1 MNLHKYFK
9 SLAIIF
15 VFIASSCGGG
25 GGGDDEPEPPG
36 PQKIEVENITLSHT
50 RLEMAPNGTQQLTA
64 TVTPSNATNKT
75 ITWESSNKTVATVN
89 SSGLVKAISDG
100 TATIIATADGKSAS
114 CEVIVEYI
122 PLVTIEGESATVD
135 LTIVASIAQ
144 LEDEIEKANE
154 EGVTEYKLVGDCKNL
169 GITSAKNAKNVFAN
183 TNAKVI
189 DMSEV
194 TGWPTITKSALYN
207 SNSPEDASYMTEELP
222 GVPAGL
228 FHNVGSSLQELI
240 LPAEVQAIGEKAFCE
255 LASLEKLT
263 APGIKII
270 GTQALQATSIKELIL
285 PNATTLGRAWSYY
298 NRNLTKVS
306 LPNATYMGQNGLA
319 VCPQL
324 KSVSIPNLTTLE
336 DFALTECTALT
347 DVNLPLVK
355 TIKNGAFCKCTALTT
370 ISIPQADIIGNTN
383 GNYVGPFYGCTSLT
397 NASLPNAKMIGR
409 MSFEGCSA
417 LKEISLPLVTILH
430 YNAFYGCSALSSIY
444 LPEVISLEEGA
455 LQNCKS
461 LKTISLPKATEIGEN
476 AISNNRKLQ
485 SLSLTAIGN
494 INLSKQNGTFDSN
507 VIDLILNANKKSEV
521 QYDYLWKGMSWL
533 SISYQ

>member
-1 MNLHKYFK
+1 MNLQKY
-9 SLAIIF
+9 LNLLVIIF
-15 VFIASSCGGG
+15 ALITSCGG
-25 GGGDDEPEPPG
+25 DEPEPTPEPPG
-36 PQKIEVENITLSHT
+36 PQKIDVESITLSHNL
-50 RLEMAPNGTQQLTA
+50 LEMVPDGTQQLTA
-64 TVTPSNATNKT
+64 TVTPTNATNKT
-75 ITWESSNKTVATVN
+75 VTWESSNKSVATVS
-89 SSGLVKAISDG
+89 SSGLVKAITDG
-100 TATIIATADGKSAS
+100 TATIRATADGKSAS
-114 CEVIVEYI
+114 CEVIVKYNPAVI
-122 PLVTIEGESATVD
+122 VEGESATVD
-135 LTIVASIAQ
+135 LTIGASLAQ

-183 TNAKVI
+183 TNAEVI

-228 FHNVGSSLQELI
+228 FHNVGSTLQELI

-270 GTQALQATSIKELIL
+270 GAQALQATSIKELNL

-298 NRNLTKVS
+298 NRNLTKVT

-324 KSVSIPNLTTLE
+324 KSVNIPNLTTLE
-336 DFALTECTALT
+336 DFVLTECIALT

-397 NASLPNAKMIGR
+397 NVSLPNATMIGR
-409 MSFEGCSA
+409 MSFEGCTA

-430 YNAFYGCSALSSIY
+430 YNAFYGCSALSSIN
-444 LPEVISLEEGA
+444 LPEVVSLEEGA

-485 SLSLTAIGN
+485 TLSLTANGS
-494 INLSKQNGTFDSN
+494 INLGKQNGTFDSN

-521 QYDYLWKGMSWL
+521 QYDYMWKGMSWL